1 MDAPSAAADEDYEIC
16 NDDGFVYKRHR
27 GLCPDAAPT
36 SAQLAGPNPEAIR
49 RRRRDALLRLRGR
62 RLRELER
69 WEALEGKLLG
79 PLPAPRPPLPSSSDL
94 SAAADT
100 SASAS
105 MLDDLL
111 AQVPPHRTPAGS
123 AAWFFFIKKY
133 SCLMSFSS
141 LVLQAEVDQAILTKV
156 AGLCD
161 EFDALCR
168 THEEEI
174 ADAITAL
181 PVWGDPKELVTT
193 LQSLDA
199 PGTT

>member
-69 WEALEGKLLG
+69 WEALEGKLLA
-79 PLPAPRPPLPSSSDL
+79 PLPAPRPPPPSSSDL

-105 MLDDLL
+105 VLDDLL
-111 AQVPPHRTPAGS
+111 AHVVPHRTPACS
-123 AAWFFFIKKY
+123 AA
-133 SCLMSFSS
+133 
-141 LVLQAEVDQAILTKV
+141 
-156 AGLCD
+156 
-161 EFDALCR
+161 
-168 THEEEI
+168 
-174 ADAITAL
+174 
-181 PVWGDPKELVTT
+181 
-193 LQSLDA
+193 
-199 PGTT
+199 

>member
-1 MDAPSAAADEDYEIC
+1 
-16 NDDGFVYKRHR
+16 
-27 GLCPDAAPT
+27 
-36 SAQLAGPNPEAIR
+36 
-49 RRRRDALLRLRGR
+49 
-62 RLRELER
+62 
-69 WEALEGKLLG
+69 
-79 PLPAPRPPLPSSSDL
+79 
-94 SAAADT
+94 
-100 SASAS
+100 
-105 MLDDLL
+105 
-111 AQVPPHRTPAGS
+111 
-123 AAWFFFIKKY
+123 
-133 SCLMSFSS
+133 MSFSS